1 MPVRMTGGG
10 GAAGSRFRRRA
21 PGKRGE
27 GSEAAETAGEN
38 REGSPC
44 PRERGESL
52 QKVPYPSGTVAEENP
67 TRE

>member
-1 MPVRMTGGG
+1 MGGI
-10 GAAGSRFRRRA
+10 
-21 PGKRGE
+21 K
-27 GSEAAETAGEN
+27 SEAGETAGEN